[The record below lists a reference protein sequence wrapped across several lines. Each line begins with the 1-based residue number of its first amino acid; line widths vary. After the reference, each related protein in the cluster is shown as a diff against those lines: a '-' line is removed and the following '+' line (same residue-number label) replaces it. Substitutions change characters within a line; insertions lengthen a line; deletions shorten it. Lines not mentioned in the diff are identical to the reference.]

1 MDKRYKRKKNETE
14 QERIRKERFQYID
27 ELESAGLSKTEIVEI
42 LIKKYEIK
50 QAQAYR
56 LIQRRHEEIDR
67 ISLLNLYK
75 ETSQSITF
83 RNALKKRAFLA
94 GEFEI
99 AHKIQIEKDKLLK
112 IDQLAAMLVVQQN
125 YVEMFMHRIIEV
137 IKDCNRI
144 HDPNE
149 RLNIIVQQIGEA
161 AQKVFK
167 EIDPR
172 YRIDS
177 EQEGEVTREISEG
190 ESDSLL

>member
-1 MDKRYKRKKNETE
+1 MNQRYKRKKNETE

-27 ELESAGLSKTEIVEI
+27 ELESAGLSKTEIVEY
-42 LIKKYEIK
+42 LIERYEIK

-112 IDQLAAMLVVQQN
+112 IDQLASMLVVQQN

-144 HDPNE
+144 HDPNQ
-149 RLNIIVQQIGEA
+149 RLDIIVQQIGEA
-161 AQKVFK
+161 AQQVFK

-172 YRIDS
+172 YRIES
-177 EQEGEVTREISEG
+177 EREGEVTREISEV
-190 ESDSLL
+190 EPDSLL